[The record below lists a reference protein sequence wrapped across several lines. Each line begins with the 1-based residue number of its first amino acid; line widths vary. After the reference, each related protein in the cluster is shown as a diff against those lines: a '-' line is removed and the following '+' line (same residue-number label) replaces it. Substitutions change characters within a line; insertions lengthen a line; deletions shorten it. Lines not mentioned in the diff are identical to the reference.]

1 MFAFQVIRA
10 AAVAALL
17 AAGAVAAQAA
27 PECPALLK
35 QTQARLQ
42 DEKPVDLCG
51 FAGRVVLVVNTASQC
66 GFTPQYKE
74 LEALYERYRE
84 RGLVVLGF
92 PSNDFGSQEPGS
104 NGEIAEFCENQFA
117 VRFPMFVKS
126 NVSARSRGEINPLF
140 VALTS
145 KTGQAPKWN
154 FHKYLISRDGQ
165 SVLSRDSEV
174 DPLDKAFLRD
184 VERLLAAK

>member
-66 GFTPQYKE
+66 GFTPQYKA

-92 PSNDFGSQEPGS
+92 PSNDFGSQEPGG

-165 SVLSRDSEV
+165 SVLSRESEV
-174 DPLDKAFLRD
+174 DPLDKAFVRD